1 MEKIKIERIV
11 CGNVNCYIL
20 SVGEKAILVDTGR
33 QKYREKVLNSCK
45 PYEIQ
50 LILLTHGHVDHV
62 QNAAF
67 LTKELHAPIGMA
79 QADMELL
86 KDNRNQSLQADHFL
100 GKIVLAASLK
110 SFRRELIASFVP
122 TIFLAEGDSLAPY
135 GIDAEIIAV
144 EGHTMGSI
152 AVDVGKKYVLVGDA
166 LMNMFYPTVAMLY
179 HDREQM
185 LASAEKISNLGER
198 TIYFG
203 HGKPVNNK
211 NWLKNRR

>member
-1 MEKIKIERIV
+1 MQKIKIERIV

-100 GKIVLAASLK
+100 GKIVLAASLE
-110 SFRRELIASFVP
+110 SFRRERIASFVP
-122 TIFLAEGDSLAPY
+122 AIF
-135 GIDAEIIAV
+135 
-144 EGHTMGSI
+144 
-152 AVDVGKKYVLVGDA
+152 
-166 LMNMFYPTVAMLY
+166 
-179 HDREQM
+179 
-185 LASAEKISNLGER
+185 
-198 TIYFG
+198 
-203 HGKPVNNK
+203 
-211 NWLKNRR
+211 